1 MASETPRGVPGPGT
15 ARPAVTDGADTEG
28 ADTRPGRSAG
38 ATAAAGPGER
48 DERLA
53 RWLLRS
59 MLADPGHLPEILA
72 SFASRRLGG
81 RAARTVAKIRAE
93 HPDADPDQLRNLVIG
108 RGRRVVVTEGAFV
121 GGPFMLL
128 IPFAFCAALLAQ
140 LRMALEIA
148 AVAGRDAASPDRT
161 AELLVIQ
168 GAHPDVPAARAAL
181 GAMAARTDAAGG
193 RSADRRPSGAAALWT
208 TVRRMAYLLGLLGP
222 SGKPT
227 RTPVKVA
234 RWALVIAVVVV
245 GFVAPLVWLPYLGF
259 SYHRS
264 TGQLAER
271 TVDFYRSEAAGGT
284 WSVPEAVG
292 DLHAVA
298 SDPGMIAAV
307 VRAAAS
313 LLLPLGALALV
324 VVADLRDSRWPV
336 LAVSVTGLSLAVGAV
351 WYLRRHRRSG
361 R

>member
-1 MASETPRGVPGPGT
+1 MAEETPRGVPGPGT
-15 ARPAVTDGADTEG
+15 TRPAGTDGADT
-28 ADTRPGRSAG
+28 RRGRATG
-38 ATAAAGPGER
+38 ATAATATGER
-48 DERLA
+48 DQRLA

-81 RAARTVAKIRAE
+81 RAARTVARVRAG
-93 HPDADPDQLRNLVIG
+93 HPDADPDELRALVIG

-148 AVAGRDAASPDRT
+148 AVAGRDAASPDRA

-181 GAMAARTDAAGG
+181 DAMAARTDAAGA
-193 RSADRRPSGAAALWT
+193 RSADRRGSRTAALWT

-227 RTPVKVA
+227 RTPVRVA

-245 GFVAPLVWLPYLGF
+245 GFVAPLVWLPYLAF

-264 TGQLAER
+264 TGELAER
-271 TVDFYRSEAAGGT
+271 TVDFYRSGATGGT
-284 WSVPEAVG
+284 WAAPEAAG
-292 DLHAVA
+292 DLHAAA

-307 VRAAAS
+307 VRASAS

-336 LAVSVTGLSLAVGAV
+336 LAVSVTGLSVAVGAV
-351 WYLRRHRRSG
+351 WYLRRRRRPG